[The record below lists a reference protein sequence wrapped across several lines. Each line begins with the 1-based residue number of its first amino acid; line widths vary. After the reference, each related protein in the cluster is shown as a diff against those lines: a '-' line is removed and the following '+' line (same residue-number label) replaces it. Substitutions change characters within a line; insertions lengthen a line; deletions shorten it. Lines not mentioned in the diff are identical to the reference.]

1 LERSNLLQL
10 ARRSW
15 LLLVAGAVIGGMAA
29 HIAATQM
36 KPTYQAS
43 TSLLAGPINA
53 DFDTQKAAGNV
64 ARTYADL
71 ATSGPILRKTI
82 RTIHAKESVKTLR
95 SNITSNSNDVTR
107 IITIQAKASSAEES
121 ARLANEVA
129 HQLQLLGSATGNSVV
144 DSAMNDPSIANL
156 TPQQQSAIRSLLN
169 SKFGA
174 ASAGSLRNVDQ
185 AEVPT
190 SAVAPRDSLIT
201 GMGIIGGLLI
211 AGLLVFLRASTTTKI
226 DAEDEL
232 PTADGVRVLG
242 TVSAERRG
250 RPGLVMSA
258 GSSSEAADAYRLLAA
273 KVGFAQNGRPIRSL
287 LVVDGGD
294 GEASG
299 VTAANLASALAEM
312 DARVTLVDA
321 NSTTGEITRLLG
333 LDGQPGYADLLE
345 ETNGSIDL
353 GELPLQEAADVHVLP
368 RGHGDGRNV
377 IELERARRLL
387 DRLSIGADMV
397 VINAPSADRSSS
409 ALIWARAADATLFVV
424 ERRKTKRATLE
435 HALSSLAL
443 ANANVIGTVFR
454 S

>member
-1 LERSNLLQL
+1 
-10 ARRSW
+10 
-15 LLLVAGAVIGGMAA
+15 
-29 HIAATQM
+29 
-36 KPTYQAS
+36 
-43 TSLLAGPINA
+43 
-53 DFDTQKAAGNV
+53 
-64 ARTYADL
+64 
-71 ATSGPILRKTI
+71 
-82 RTIHAKESVKTLR
+82 
-95 SNITSNSNDVTR
+95 
-107 IITIQAKASSAEES
+107 
-121 ARLANEVA
+121 
-129 HQLQLLGSATGNSVV
+129 
-144 DSAMNDPSIANL
+144 MNDPSIANL
-156 TPQQQSAIRSLLN
+156 TPQQQSAIRSLLK